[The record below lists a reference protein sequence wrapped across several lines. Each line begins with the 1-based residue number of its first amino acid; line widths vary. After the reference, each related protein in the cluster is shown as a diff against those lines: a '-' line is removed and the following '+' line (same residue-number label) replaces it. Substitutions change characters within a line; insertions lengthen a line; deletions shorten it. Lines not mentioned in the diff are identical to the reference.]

1 MKRDLIYRFDMAYAT
16 TSSKALLVLFSLFQM
31 VFALS
36 PLLLLGY
43 ILFTAF
49 ESEEVEN
56 KKRNKKTDFDMAG
69 HAE

>member
-1 MKRDLIYRFDMAYAT
+1 MTI
-16 TSSKALLVLFSLFQM
+16 
-31 VFALS
+31 ALS

-49 ESEEVEN
+49 ESEEVED